1 MNLLNQTTADVFRNW
16 KSLLA
21 TDIFYKV
28 VAYIFLTPLLAL
40 LLRLFLWLSGNTV
53 LADQDILFFVLG
65 PVGLVGVIAI
75 ASVWLCIVALELA
88 ALMLILA
95 TGESRKSTVRPIQ
108 AVQFALLNALP
119 VVKVTLRM
127 VAWSLV
133 IAAPFLITVAAIYF
147 GLLSDYDINYYLK
160 ERPPVF
166 VGSVAIAAVLAIVL
180 AILLLRLF
188 SRWFFA
194 LPLVLFENAKPSTAL
209 RLSGERTLGHR
220 PRLLLWILV
229 WYLITTMVSA
239 VITSILLKF
248 GQVVVP
254 KAAGSLSTL
263 VFAIGVSLLVWTL
276 ANVIINLFSTTF
288 FAAMLIRLYQRFGC
302 TEPIKLERHGI
313 APDRSKPRLRFSA
326 IPVWAFCVIGI
337 IAASG
342 IGIYTF
348 STVRLDDDVSI
359 VAHRGASHAAPENTM
374 AAIRLAIEE
383 GADWVEIDVQ
393 ETADGEVAVFH
404 DSDFMK
410 LAGVNLKIWDATRED
425 LKRIDIGSWL
435 SPEFKDE
442 RVPLLTDLL
451 AYCKGKVKVDIELK
465 YYGHDKQLE
474 QRVVDIV
481 EAHDMATQV
490 MVMSLKIESVRK
502 MKSLRPGWKVGLLMS
517 VTAGDLRKIDAD
529 FLAVNAGFADWA
541 FIKRAHA
548 IDKEVLVWTVNDPI
562 SMSNMIGRGVDG
574 LITDKPGLARTV
586 LKMRSELNAA
596 ERLLL
601 ELAGILGVPAEIY
614 EQ

>member
-1 MNLLNQTTADVFRNW
+1 MSLFNQTTADVVRNW

-75 ASVWLCIVALELA
+75 ASVWLCIVTLELA

-95 TGESRKSTVRPIQ
+95 TGESRKSTVRPIH

-133 IAAPFLITVAAIYF
+133 IVAPFLITVAAIYF

-166 VGSVAIAAVLAIVL
+166 VGSVLIAAILAIIL
-180 AILLLRLF
+180 AILLLRLY

-194 LPLVLFENAKPSTAL
+194 LPLVLFENAKPSAAL

-229 WYLITTMVSA
+229 WYLITTIVSA
-239 VITSILLKF
+239 LITSILLKI
-248 GQVVVP
+248 GQIVVP

-302 TEPIKLERHGI
+302 TGPIKLERHGI
-313 APDRSKPRLRFSA
+313 APDRNEQRSRFSA

-337 IAASG
+337 LAASG

-383 GADWVEIDVQ
+383 GADWVEINVQ
-393 ETADGEVAVFH
+393 ETADGEIAVFH

-465 YYGHDKQLE
+465 YYGHNKQLE

-481 EAHDMATQV
+481 EAHDMATEV
-490 MVMSLKIESVRK
+490 MIMSLKIESVRK

-517 VTAGDLRKIDAD
+517 VTAGDLRKIEAD

-574 LITDKPGLARTV
+574 LITDKPGLAKKV